1 LRYHSPFERAA
12 AGHHAAVKRP
22 HANRLEEYKRRINA
36 VPQSMCSATAAA
48 LLALGTIV
56 SPSHAAVCTGSGI
69 TEPSRW
75 EIRQAAGRPL
85 LLTPCGEPFF
95 SLGVNTVD
103 GGAVSEALNA
113 RAYRWDRFAPS
124 FSAWAKKTRRR
135 LLEWR
140 FNTAGAWSL
149 APRDIGLPST
159 PELDLGRTV
168 QFVWQDPFDPALEP
182 VLKRVAADAVTPF
195 RGEPLRIGYFSDNEI
210 GWWNGPLFT
219 AYMSAS
225 PDNYTKRKLLSL
237 VREHYQGSWA
247 AFTRD
252 FIPAP
257 GRASF
262 DDLLVSLVAPRLRA
276 GGHGINVIRAWTR
289 LFAARYYQTMH
300 DALRAADP
308 DALYL
313 GDRLPIYYD
322 PDAVRAMAPYV
333 DAISVN
339 YNVDVADGWI
349 APYFFNGLR
358 DLSGGKPVLI
368 TEWFY
373 AAAENRSGN
382 RNRTGDPHTAD
393 APLSNNRN
401 LTGHLMT
408 VATQRQRAEGAGR
421 AARLLAAAPDVIGVH
436 WFAYADEPPG
446 GRPDGEDYN
455 FGLVDVDDRP
465 YEELVGSL
473 QHSNLSVLRRVEGGY
488 GLERNEHTATVLP
501 RADSDGQGLVNWPK
515 AASRLHLEAANSEV
529 PFGDVHVAW
538 NDKGLL
544 LATIAMDYYDPE
556 LLGELDPFPRSE
568 AFRIALGVDVGS
580 GARGIELRVV
590 PQAVEHYANKE
601 TRLKFSVE
609 ICRYEAGEACAAI
622 PGAVAHYF
630 GTALDQPRVIL
641 KALIPWREIGA
652 QRPRVGEV
660 LRLWVGV
667 NAFYRSKWMSTD
679 GVAPEV
685 GISHP
690 ETWPGVTLGG
700 SAPDWITD
708 PSVGTAAA
716 HPN

>member
-1 LRYHSPFERAA
+1 M
-12 AGHHAAVKRP
+12 KRQ
-22 HANRLEEYKRRINA
+22 HANRSKKHECRFNA
-36 VPQSMCSATAAA
+36 VAYCMRSATAAVW
-48 LLALGTIV
+48 LFALGAFL
-56 SPSHAAVCTGSGI
+56 SPSPAAACTDYGI
-69 TEPSRW
+69 TESSRW
-75 EIRQAAGRPL
+75 SIRQTAGRPV
-85 LLTPCGEPFF
+85 LLTPCGDPFF
-95 SLGVNTVD
+95 SLGVNMVD
-103 GGAVSEALNA
+103 GGGGSGSLNA

-124 FSAWAKKTRRR
+124 LSDWARTTRRR
-135 LLEWR
+135 LLEWG

-168 QFVWQDPFDPALEP
+168 QFVWQDPFEPALES
-182 VLKRVAADAVTPF
+182 VLKRVAADAVAPF

-219 AYMSAS
+219 AYMSAA
-225 PDNYTKRKLLSL
+225 PNNHTKRKLLAL
-237 VREHYQGSWA
+237 LRQHYLGSWE

-252 FIPAP
+252 FIPASET
-257 GRASF
+257 ASF
-262 DDLLVSLVAPRLRA
+262 DDLPASRVAPRLRA
-276 GGHGINVIRAWTR
+276 GGHGIAAVRAWTR
-289 LFAARYYQTMH
+289 LFAARYYQVMRE
-300 DALRAADP
+300 ALRAADP

-322 PDAVRAMAPYV
+322 PDAVRAMAPHV

-349 APYFFNGLR
+349 APYFFDGLR

-436 WFAYADEPPG
+436 WFTYADEPPG

-465 YEELVGSL
+465 YEELVRAL
-473 QHSNLSVLRRVEGGY
+473 TRSNLSAVRRVEGEY

-501 RADSDGQGLVNWPK
+501 RADVDPNDQGLVDWPK
-515 AASRLHLEAANSEV
+515 AASRLDLKAAKSEV

-538 NDKGLL
+538 NDQGLL

-568 AFRIALGVDVGS
+568 AFRIALGLDAGS
-580 GARGIELRVV
+580 GARSIELRVV
-590 PQAVEHYANKE
+590 PEAVVRYANKE
-601 TRLKFSVE
+601 TRLNFRVE
-609 ICRYEAGEACAAI
+609 ICRFDAGDSCAAV

-630 GTALDQPRVIL
+630 GTALDQPRIIL
-641 KALIPWREIGA
+641 KALIPWS
-652 QRPRVGEV
+652 V
-660 LRLWVGV
+660 LGGQGPSLNQTVRLWVGV
-667 NAFYRSKWMSTD
+667 TAFYRSKWMSTD
-679 GVAPEV
+679 GVAP
-685 GISHP
+685 GIGMSHP
-690 ETWPGVTLGG
+690 ETWRAVALGG
-700 SAPDWITD
+700 SAPDWVID
-708 PSVGTAAA
+708 PPSDRAAA

>member
-1 LRYHSPFERAA
+1 MLAGAAQSIESDAELVQIRSDEAQGCLRYHSPVGDSRDPLARQSFRKHDRRFNAVIHGMHSPTAAVLLFVLGALLSSASAA
-12 AGHHAAVKRP
+12 A
-22 HANRLEEYKRRINA
+22 
-36 VPQSMCSATAAA
+36 
-48 LLALGTIV
+48 
-56 SPSHAAVCTGSGI
+56 CTDFGI
-69 TEPSRW
+69 AESSRW
-75 EIRQAAGRPL
+75 SIGERGGRPI

-103 GGAVSEALNA
+103 GGAESATLNA
-113 RAYRWDRFAPS
+113 LAYRWDRFAPS

-135 LLEWR
+135 LLEWG

-182 VLKRVAADAVTPF
+182 VLKRVAADAVAPF

-225 PDNYTKRKLLSL
+225 PDNHTKRKLLSL

-262 DDLLVSLVAPRLRA
+262 DDLLASLVAPRLRP

-349 APYFFNGLR
+349 APYFFNGLS

-393 APLSNNRN
+393 APLSHNRN

-455 FGLVDVDDRP
+455 FGLVDVGDRP

-501 RADSDGQGLVNWPK
+501 RADVDPDKQGLVKWPK
-515 AASRLHLEAANSEV
+515 AASRLHLKAAPSEV

-538 NDKGLL
+538 NDQGLL

-556 LLGELDPFPRSE
+556 LLGEIDPFPRSE
-568 AFRIALGVDVGS
+568 AFRIALGIDGGS
-580 GARGIELRVV
+580 GARRIELRVV
-590 PQAVEHYANKE
+590 PEAVVRYANKE
-601 TRLKFSVE
+601 MRLKFKVE
-609 ICRYEAGEACAAI
+609 ICRYEAGDGCAAV

-641 KALIPWREIGA
+641 KALIPWREIGV
-652 QRPRVGEV
+652 QWPRPDEV

-679 GVAPEV
+679 GVAP
-685 GISHP
+685 
-690 ETWPGVTLGG
+690 
-700 SAPDWITD
+700 DRK
-708 PSVGTAAA
+708 SVV
-716 HPN
+716 